1 MTKKT
6 SSIQHRKKQRELEQR
21 TEQAVDAF
29 ARVLQIVAI
38 ISVVAIFIVNGAL
51 ENADVPIY
59 VPAGLLGVAI
69 GLSPAEIG
77 KIITNLL
84 KSFVGKK

>member
-1 MTKKT
+1 MAKKANSVTK
-6 SSIQHRKKQRELEQR
+6 RKQQRELEQK

-38 ISVVAIFIVNGAL
+38 ISVVAIFIVNGAY

-59 VPAGLLGVAI
+59 VPAGLLGVAV
-69 GLSPAEIG
+69 GLSPAQIG
-77 KIITNLL
+77 KIVTDLL
-84 KSFVGKK
+84 KSLIGKK

>member
-1 MTKKT
+1 MAKKANNKKRQ
-6 SSIQHRKKQRELEQR
+6 QHELEKK

-38 ISVVAIFIVNGAL
+38 IAVVAIFIVNGAL

-59 VPAGLLGVAI
+59 VPAGLLGVAV
-69 GLSPAEIG
+69 GLSPSQIG
-77 KIITNLL
+77 KIITDLL
-84 KSFVGKK
+84 KAFVGKK

>member
-1 MTKKT
+1 MAKKVSTKK
-6 SSIQHRKKQRELEQR
+6 KQQQALEQK

-29 ARVLQIVAI
+29 ARILQIVAI

-59 VPAGLLGVAI
+59 VPAGLLGVAV
-69 GLSPAEIG
+69 GLSPTQIG
-77 KIITNLL
+77 KIVTDLL
-84 KSFVGKK
+84 KSLIGKK